1 MGKAWQ
7 HGQSPVHWVRR
18 REGRGMRSEPEH
30 LVAQGREAP
39 APRRFPSP
47 PPPCND
53 ASKLNSH
60 ATYFVKLSLACFQR
74 GLVVPF
80 PLYSVVTVSIMVF
93 LDYELI

>member
-47 PPPCND
+47 PPPSSSFPSLC
-53 ASKLNSH
+53 
-60 ATYFVKLSLACFQR
+60 LSGFTKFSRMVSADWVCIAL
-74 GLVVPF
+74 LVRKQHPQ
-80 PLYSVVTVSIMVF
+80 L
-93 LDYELI
+93 LIFS